1 MSSKVDQSLL
11 EVWEMKE
18 NVYNKFIK
26 SEYDNFLEFFE
37 KEMMEIRKKY
47 NLKYRNEKEKLLVLD

>member
-18 NVYNKFIK
+18 NVHNKFIK